1 MRLSQ
6 FAGGLERIEA
16 TTARL
21 MILKLVADLLRG
33 AAAGERAAA
42 TYLLQAQL
50 RPPYEGVEIGL
61 GEKLLVKTLVVAYA
75 ESEDAVQRRLRTLGD
90 LGRVAES
97 FAPSRARGGVT
108 VRQAYDALLE
118 IARRTGAG
126 STARKMSHLADLL
139 RTVGP
144 AEAKTLVRIAQG
156 RLRLGLG
163 DQTILEAAA
172 LAALGD
178 RRKKSVLEQAYNVR
192 SDLGSV
198 VELAFAK
205 GERALAMIGP
215 QIGIPV
221 RPALAQRLPSARAIL
236 QRLGEAQVEPKFD
249 GFRLQV
255 HRDGR
260 KVFVF
265 SRRLENVSEMFPEL
279 VKATRRQ
286 LKTRRAIIE
295 GEAVA
300 HNPETGEFLPFQVTM
315 TRKRK
320 TLIAETSARYPL
332 RLFAFDLLYAGR
344 RNYIPTPQRERTR
357 RLREVLPG
365 GPDSTVVVTE
375 AIRVKTE
382 RELQDYFDDM
392 IARGL
397 EGVVAKRLDAPYR
410 AGARGYDWVK
420 LKRASQSKLSDT
432 VDVVLVGYMRG
443 RGKRSSLGIGSLVA
457 ACYDSNHGRFRTVA
471 KIGSG
476 LTDAAWKEL
485 RVRLDRDAT
494 RGKPARVDSLI
505 DADVWVEP
513 RYVVEVLA
521 DEISRSP
528 FHTCGKTGDNA
539 GYALRFPRVVHGIRS
554 DKSATDTTTEREILD
569 MYRRQRPN
577 DSARRARQ
585 SRSISR

>member
-1 MRLSQ
+1 MKFSQ
-6 FAGGLERIEA
+6 FAAGLGRIEE
-16 TTARL
+16 TTSRL
-21 MILKLVADLLRG
+21 MIVKLVADLLRG
-33 AAAGERAAA
+33 ASPGERAAA
-42 TYLLQAQL
+42 THLLQAQL
-50 RPPYEGVEIGL
+50 RPPYEGVQIGL
-61 GEKLLVKTLVVAYA
+61 GEKLLAKTLVVAYA
-75 ESEDAVQRRLRTLGD
+75 AREKAVQRRFRALGD

-97 FAPSRARGGVT
+97 FASSHPHVSVS
-108 VRQAYDALLE
+108 VRHVYDALLE
-118 IARRTGAG
+118 LAHTAGVG
-126 STARKMSHLADLL
+126 STGRKMSRLADLL
-139 RTVGP
+139 RAVGP
-144 AEAKTLVRIAQG
+144 VEAKTLVRIAQG

-192 SDLGSV
+192 CDLASV

-205 GERALAMIGP
+205 GERALARIGP

-236 QRLGEAQVEPKFD
+236 QRLGEAQVEPKYD

-260 KVFVF
+260 RVFVF
-265 SRRLENVSEMFPEL
+265 SRRLENVSQMFPDL
-279 VKATRRQ
+279 VKATCRQ

-295 GEAVA
+295 GEAIA

-344 RNYIPTPQRERTR
+344 RNYIPVPQRERTR
-357 RLREVLPG
+357 RLREILAG
-365 GPDSTVVVTE
+365 GPDSTVTVTE
-375 AIRVKTE
+375 TVRVKAE
-382 RELQDYFDDM
+382 RKLQDYFDDM

-410 AGARGYDWVK
+410 AGARGFDWVK

-432 VDVVLVGYMRG
+432 VDLVLVGYMRG
-443 RGKRSSLGIGSLVA
+443 RGKRSSLGIGSLLA
-457 ACYDSNHGRFRTVA
+457 ACYDPNHDRFRTVA

-476 LTDAAWKEL
+476 LTDVAWKEL
-485 RVRLDRDAT
+485 RVRLDGDAT
-494 RGKPARVDSLI
+494 QTKPARVDSSI
-505 DADVWVEP
+505 AADVWVEP

-521 DEISRSP
+521 DEITRSP
-528 FHTCGKTGDNA
+528 FHTCGKRGDNA
-539 GYALRFPRVVHGIRS
+539 GYALRFPRLVHGIRS
-554 DKSATDTTTEREILD
+554 DKSATDATTEREILD
-569 MYRRQRPN
+569 MYKQQWPN
-577 DSARRARQ
+577 HAMTELRKR
-585 SRSISR
+585 